1 MRAFVIKEYAHP
13 SKISLSN
20 DVPEP
25 RPAEDEVLVEVF
37 SAGLNY
43 FDVRRLSLRLLPRP
57 HSRTPRTVDSAV
69 PGQVPGSAAAPVHA
83 GLRVRGADRGGLA
96 HPKGVPV

>member
-20 DVPEP
+20 DAPEP
-25 RPAEDEVLVEVF
+25 QLAKDEVLVEVF

-43 FDVRRLSLRLLPRP
+43 FDVRLS
-57 HSRTPRTVDSAV
+57 V
-69 PGQVPGSAAAPVHA
+69 
-83 GLRVRGADRGGLA
+83 
-96 HPKGVPV
+96 